1 MLKNKILTHN
11 YYFLGLAIDYMV
23 SLFQFENY
31 YLVNA
36 LNKIIFVFE
45 ALANTIE

>member
-1 MLKNKILTHN
+1 MLTNKILTLNH
-11 YYFLGLAIDYMV
+11 YFLGLAIDYMV
-23 SLFQFENY
+23 SLFQFENNFI
-31 YLVNA
+31 VNA